1 VSRRAVAV
9 TRRIDLDCSP
19 STAIAAVQDITSIE
33 RTERKADAVEV
44 RPTSDREGTY
54 RVRGRFAGYP
64 WTGEFAY
71 TLHPTGFHSVN
82 TAAMWP
88 ETRIS
93 GGFRVEPRAAGGCT
107 VAHYERYVLTPWLV
121 PLAPLI
127 RLYLHATMRAELRA
141 LQEIVQRAG
150 LFAGTT
156 TAA

>member
-1 VSRRAVAV
+1 VTRRAVAA
-9 TRRIDLDCSP
+9 TRRIDLDCPP
-19 STAIAAVQDITSIE
+19 SRAIAAVQDIKSIE
-33 RTERKADAVEV
+33 RTERKADAVDV
-44 RPTSDREGTY
+44 HPTSDREGTY

-82 TAAMWP
+82 TAAMFP

-107 VAHYERYVLTPWLV
+107 VVHYERYVLTPWLT

-127 RLYLHATMRAELRA
+127 RVYLHWSMRAELGA
-141 LQEIVQRAG
+141 LQEIMQRAG
-150 LFAGTT
+150 VFAGTT
-156 TAA
+156 TRA